1 MVDFLKSHPFVTM
14 EEYKWHIN
22 PAMAKIMILDNTH
35 VHYMSEAEANY
46 KKNNRNNS
54 GDALNDLGIPIFD

>member
-22 PAMAKIMILDNTH
+22 PAMVKIMMIDNTH

-46 KKNNRNNS
+46 KKNSN
-54 GDALNDLGIPIFD
+54 F